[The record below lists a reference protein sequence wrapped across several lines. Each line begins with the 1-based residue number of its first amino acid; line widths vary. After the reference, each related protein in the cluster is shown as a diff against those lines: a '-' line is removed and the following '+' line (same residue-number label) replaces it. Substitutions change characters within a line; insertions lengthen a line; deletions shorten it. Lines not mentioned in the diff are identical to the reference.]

1 MPRTLPRPILMLVT
15 DRHLCAPRSLVEVAR
30 QAAAAGV
37 NAVQLRERD
46 LGAGP
51 LLELGRALRA
61 ALGTTTLLIVNDRV
75 DVALALDADGVQL
88 PESGMAVGEARKLLG
103 PDRLIGRSVHSLEGA
118 LAAARAGADYLI
130 FGPVYATRSHP
141 GAPSSGREALHEAA
155 QAVPIPVIAIG
166 GINHE
171 NARGLVLAGAAGVAV
186 VSNIMAAA
194 SPRSAAEALAGR
206 LMA

>member
-1 MPRTLPRPILMLVT
+1 MLVT
-15 DRHLCAPRSLVEVAR
+15 DRQLCAPRSVVEVAG
-30 QAAAAGV
+30 QAALAGV

-61 ALGTTTLLIVNDRV
+61 ALGSATLLIVNDRI

-88 PESGMAVGEARKLLG
+88 PESGMPVAEARQLLG

-130 FGPVYATRSHP
+130 FGPVYPTRSHP
-141 GAPSSGREALHEAA
+141 GAPAAGREALHEVT
-155 QAVPIPVIAIG
+155 QAVNLPVIAIG
-166 GINHE
+166 GVDHE

-186 VSNIMAAA
+186 VSHIMAAA